1 MHRCMLITIDASIL
15 QTAGTL
21 NLAII
26 SNPYILDVTGIHYH
40 YMTPDS
46 TRI

>member
-15 QTAGTL
+15 QTAGTF

-26 SNPYILDVTGIHYH
+26 ANPYILDVTGIHYH

-46 TRI
+46 TCI